1 MDVDAI
7 KGQAISAISAFNT
20 RQTGTVE
27 MIDIA
32 PWNMRVLD
40 QDTVIQDTARERVMI
55 SRRIGSMFEVVGRQ
69 RKP

>member
-1 MDVDAI
+1 MDIDAI
-7 KGQAISAISAFNT
+7 KGQAVTAISAFNT
-20 RQTGTVE
+20 RQISTVE

-40 QDTVIQDTARERVMI
+40 ADTVVQDTARERVMI
-55 SRRIGSMFEVVGRQ
+55 SRRIGSVFEVVGRQ

>member
-1 MDVDAI
+1 MDIDAI
-7 KGQAISAISAFNT
+7 KGQAVAAISGFNT
-20 RQTGTVE
+20 QQTCTVE

-40 QDTVIQDTARERVMI
+40 QDTVIQETARERVMI
-55 SRRIGSMFEVVGRQ
+55 SRRIGSVFEIVGRQ